1 MNEMNDTKCLVESDY
16 SVHTEKLW
24 HSLQVL
30 RKDSETADITFI
42 CDDLGV
48 VKGHKLVLAAFSSVL
63 STITRNIP
71 GPSAVLYLKGI
82 NSGDMNSILDF
93 MYYGKVTIDKDKVP
107 NFFELGKH
115 LNVELLS
122 EFESDEFIKDSGQ
135 SELTQFTSD
144 GRSCP
149 ECDNQKI
156 FKFEES
162 LRRHVLKYHEHSSTA
177 TAFRAAGPGKVP
189 CQLCS
194 KTFGYTSHLRRHMK
208 SVHEGRRFK
217 CNYCD
222 HTATQRVHLRIHIK
236 SKHANEYEY
245 ERQENENESVK
256 FKDESLE
263 T

>member
-1 MNEMNDTKCLVESDY
+1 MDEMDDTKCLVESDH
-16 SVHTEKLW
+16 SLHTEKLW
-24 HSLQVL
+24 QSLQIL

-42 CDDLGV
+42 CDDLGIV
-48 VKGHKLVLAAFSSVL
+48 TGHKLVLAAFSPVL
-63 STITRNIP
+63 SKITSNFP

-93 MYYGKVTIDKDKVP
+93 MYYGKVTIDKDKVS

-122 EFESDEFIKDSGQ
+122 EFESDEFVKDNDQQ
-135 SELTQFTSD
+135 SEVTQFTE
-144 GRSCP
+144 RTCP
-149 ECDNQKI
+149 ECDNQRI
-156 FKFEES
+156 FKIEES

-177 TAFRAAGPGKVP
+177 AAFRAAGPGKIP

-194 KTFGYTSHLRRHMK
+194 KTFGYSSHLRRHMK

-236 SKHANEYEY
+236 SKHADEYDL
-245 ERQENENESVK
+245 ERQEHENEFVK
-256 FKDESLE
+256 FEEESLE